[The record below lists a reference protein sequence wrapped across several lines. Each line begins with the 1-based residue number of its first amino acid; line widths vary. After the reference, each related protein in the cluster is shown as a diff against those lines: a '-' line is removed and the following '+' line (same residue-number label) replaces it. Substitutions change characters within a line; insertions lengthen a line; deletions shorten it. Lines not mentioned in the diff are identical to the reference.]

1 MSVETMLDIED
12 MTEWTVGL
20 HTNNLSGSINSNP
33 HLSSSSFS
41 SSSSSSLG

>member
-1 MSVETMLDIED
+1 MSVKTMLDVED

-20 HTNNLSGSINSNP
+20 HTNNLSGSIHSHP
-33 HLSSSSFS
+33 HLS